1 MFRDGKIVELFL
13 SGTTKCSYIIN
24 SDICPYF
31 KPLLDQALKEAPY
44 FARSFDKS
52 YNSTVKKGA
61 DGHDSGIIQFW
72 DNSTNMVSTRSY
84 SSKFLRKVTAVD
96 VHTNI

>member
-1 MFRDGKIVELFL
+1 MFRDSKIAELFL

-52 YNSTVKKGA
+52 YNSTIKKGQM
-61 DGHDSGIIQFW
+61 GMILGSFNSGIILQTWSQQDPIAANF
-72 DNSTNMVSTRSY
+72 
-84 SSKFLRKVTAVD
+84 
-96 VHTNI
+96 